1 MINKVKLQSILDNYY
16 STKKPIMVISN
27 YQIQKIN
34 QFLRDLQ
41 EIGFPE
47 LPKINSSVGEV
58 IELKIDSKLVKDID
72 RLAKRKGFQYKI
84 YY

>member
-1 MINKVKLQSILDNYY
+1 MINKVKLQSVLDNYY
-16 STKKPIMVISN
+16 SSKKPIMVISN

-47 LPKINSSVGEV
+47 LPKINSSVGEI

>member
-1 MINKVKLQSILDNYY
+1 MINKVKLQSVLDNYY
-16 STKKPIMVISN
+16 SSKKPIMVISN

-47 LPKINSSVGEV
+47 LPKINSSVGEI

-84 YY
+84 YT

>member
-1 MINKVKLQSILDNYY
+1 MINKVKLQSVLDNYY
-16 STKKPIMVISN
+16 SSKKPIMVISN

-47 LPKINSSVGEV
+47 LPKINSSVGEI
-58 IELKIDSKLVKDID
+58 IELKIDSKFVKDIE
-72 RLAKRKGFQYKI
+72 RLAKRKGFTYKI

>member
-1 MINKVKLQSILDNYY
+1 MINKIKLDSILSNYY
-16 STKKPIMVISN
+16 SARKPIMVITN

-47 LPKINSSVGEV
+47 LPKINSSIGEI

-72 RLAKRKGFQYKI
+72 RLAKRKGFTYKI

>member
-1 MINKVKLQSILDNYY
+1 MINKVKLQSVLDNYY
-16 STKKPIMVISN
+16 SSKKPIMVISN

-47 LPKINSSVGEV
+47 LPKINSSVGKINE
-58 IELKIDSKLVKDID
+58 IKIDSKLVKDID
-72 RLAKRKGFQYKI
+72 RIAKRKGFQYKI

>member
-1 MINKVKLQSILDNYY
+1 MINKVKLQSVLDNYY
-16 STKKPIMVISN
+16 SSKKPIMVISN

-47 LPKINSSVGEV
+47 LPKINSSVGEI

-72 RLAKRKGFQYKI
+72 RIAKRKGFQYKI